1 VKSKQA
7 VGGKQKGNQKA
18 RIKMQQCRARN
29 QAIVVN
35 EDAQDFGCLPMISV
49 LYPLK
54 ADSRSLNAD
63 G

>member
-18 RIKMQQCRARN
+18 KSKMQKCRERN

-35 EDAQDFGCLPMISV
+35 EDAQDFGCLLMISV
-49 LYPLK
+49 L
-54 ADSRSLNAD
+54 
-63 G
+63 